1 MNSDGSDM
9 DFLKRW
15 EPKKEYSKNKQ
26 PLRPRLDEAIRI
38 INIQMQKLDQKGG
51 RIKEYDK
58 GLFEKVVYYY
68 RNRDVQR
75 AKIYAQELIEV
86 RKLAKLITMS
96 KLALEQIAVRLSTV
110 KEYGDVAANVA
121 PALMAMKGIYGGI
134 TEMMP
139 EADQSMSKLGDLLD
153 GLMVD
158 ASQYSSGTSNPSFAT
173 EEGEKILDQAASM
186 AEMRLSK
193 SLPEIPKM
201 AGEKAALQRRDAQRD
216 GEKEKL

>member
-1 MNSDGSDM
+1 M

-38 INIQMQKLDQKGG
+38 INIQMQKLDQKGS

-58 GLFEKVVYYY
+58 ILFEKVVYYY
-68 RNRDVQR
+68 RNRDLQR
-75 AKIYAQELIEV
+75 SKIYAQELTEV

-96 KLALEQIAVRLSTV
+96 RLALEQIAVRLGTV
-110 KEYGDVAANVA
+110 EEYGDVAANVA

-158 ASQYSSGTSNPSFAT
+158 ACQYSNSTGNPSIAT

-186 AEMRLSK
+186 AEMRLSR

-201 AGEKAALQRRDAQRD
+201 ANEKATLLRRDLQGD